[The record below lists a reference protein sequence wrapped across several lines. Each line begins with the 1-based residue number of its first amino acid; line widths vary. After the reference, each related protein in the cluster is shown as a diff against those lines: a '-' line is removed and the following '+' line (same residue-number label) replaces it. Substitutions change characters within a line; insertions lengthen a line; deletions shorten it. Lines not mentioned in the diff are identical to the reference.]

1 MALVFK
7 YIWLG
12 LYLWHMIHKLGNN
25 ILCRLV
31 LYDKVYGFGNTTLFE
46 VLIGMRYGR
55 VLIMI
60 QSDYLD

>member
-31 LYDKVYGFGNTTLFE
+31 LYDKVYGFGNTSLFE
-46 VLIGMRYGR
+46 VGNRHDAWQGSTYNPK
-55 VLIMI
+55 
-60 QSDYLD
+60 